1 MKLLFIRH
9 GDPDYTID
17 SLTETGRIE
26 AELLA
31 ERIAPMD
38 ITAYYV
44 SPLGRA
50 KATIAPTLKKTNRTA
65 TECDWLREFGPAIAR
80 PDTNGEKR
88 VCWDWLPQ
96 DWLMDERFLSERY
109 WPENPYMLA
118 EDIGASYARVTGEFD
133 ALLTSFGYVRD
144 GRWYR
149 VVKPNVQ
156 TLAFFCHFGVTCVL
170 LSHLFNV
177 SPMVLWHG
185 LAMAPSSVTTVYSEE
200 RRKGIAS
207 FRASAV
213 GDISH
218 LLNASREPSFSAR
231 FCEVY
236 GNGDRVD

>member
-50 KATIAPTLKKTNRTA
+50 KATIAPTLQKTHRSA
-65 TECDWLREFGPAIAR
+65 TECDWLREFEPKIIR
-80 PDTNGEKR
+80 PDTNNEKR

-96 DWLMDERFLSERY
+96 DWLGDERFLSERH
-109 WPENPYMLA
+109 WPENAYMQS
-118 EDIGASYARVTGEFD
+118 EDVASSYARVTGELD
-133 ALLTSFGYVRD
+133 AMLTSYGYIRD

-149 VVKPNVQ
+149 VDKPNTG

-177 SPMVLWHG
+177 SPMILWHG

-218 LLNASREPSFSAR
+218 LLSAGREPSFSAR

-236 GNGDRVD
+236 GNGDRED